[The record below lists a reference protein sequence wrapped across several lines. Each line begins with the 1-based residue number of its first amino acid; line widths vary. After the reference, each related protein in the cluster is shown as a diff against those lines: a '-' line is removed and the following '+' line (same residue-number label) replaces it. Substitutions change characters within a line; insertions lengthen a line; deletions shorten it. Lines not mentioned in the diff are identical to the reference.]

1 MWDAST
7 PESGVR
13 GRVFAAATAL
23 LLAAV
28 ILQVCVVA
36 RLNLP
41 LGRPDLVIML
51 LAAVALIEGP
61 VPGALLGFVVG
72 LAGDLF
78 STHVLGQ
85 SALMLCLVGYG
96 AGLVV
101 GVAERSV
108 LGPLLTVSAAAALGT
123 LGHAATAA
131 LLDDAGVTAAEATRR
146 AFAAGLYAVLA
157 TPFLFPLVL
166 AGSRR
171 VSGEPR

>member
-1 MWDAST
+1 VS
-7 PESGVR
+7 
-13 GRVFAAATAL
+13 
-23 LLAAV
+23 
-28 ILQVCVVA
+28 
-36 RLNLP
+36 
-41 LGRPDLVIML
+41 
-51 LAAVALIEGP
+51 
-61 VPGALLGFVVG
+61 GALLGFVVG

-101 GVAERSV
+101 GAAERSV

-131 LLDDAGVTAAEATRR
+131 LLDDAGVTAGEATRR
-146 AFAAGLYAVLA
+146 ALAAGLYAVLA

-171 VSGEPR
+171 ISGEPR